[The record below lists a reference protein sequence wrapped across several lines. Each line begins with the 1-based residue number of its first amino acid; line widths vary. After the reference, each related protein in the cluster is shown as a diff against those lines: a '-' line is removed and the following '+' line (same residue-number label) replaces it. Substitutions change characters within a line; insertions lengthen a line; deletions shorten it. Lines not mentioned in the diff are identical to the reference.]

1 MIVFL
6 VIALLCFYYYLS
18 DQQKKVIFE
27 QVSSIKNKILTKQS
41 AAFGYETILNAENPL
56 TALYSRFKK
65 KYLATNLMKDQ
76 SWFGTQNYI
85 DYTIINLGLKPLVNV
100 APLRPEFGIV
110 VNNVTAFKYPI
121 NIPKCRTDSIAK
133 RTLFLGI
140 WSAPDNVY
148 SKKRKLIRQTWLK
161 HIKDPHYNRGL
172 LDVIGYGFIIGQT
185 LNQTAQREIEEES
198 KKYGDILQVEMND
211 TYRNLTRKTEENCI
225 HLQLSQQQL
234 RTRRFRIKIDDDVY
248 VNVHNFATVLAD
260 LPPTEVSIYGHI
272 CGFHSVPREPEC

>member
-1 MIVFL
+1 M
-6 VIALLCFYYYLS
+6 
-18 DQQKKVIFE
+18 
-27 QVSSIKNKILTKQS
+27 SSIKNKILTKQS

-110 VNNVTAFKYPI
+110 VNDVTAFKYPI

-140 WSAPDNVY
+140 WSAPNYVY
-148 SKKRKLIRQTWLK
+148 SNQRKLIYQTWLK
-161 HIKDPHYNRGL
+161 HIKDTHYNRSL
-172 LDVIGYGFIIGQT
+172 LDVIGHAFILGQT
-185 LNQTAQREIEEES
+185 SNQTTQREIEETS
-198 KKYGDILQVEMND
+198 
-211 TYRNLTRKTEENCI
+211 TYRNLTRKTVSILNWVNSNCANAD
-225 HLQLSQQQL
+225 
-234 RTRRFRIKIDDDVY
+234 FAIKIDDDVY